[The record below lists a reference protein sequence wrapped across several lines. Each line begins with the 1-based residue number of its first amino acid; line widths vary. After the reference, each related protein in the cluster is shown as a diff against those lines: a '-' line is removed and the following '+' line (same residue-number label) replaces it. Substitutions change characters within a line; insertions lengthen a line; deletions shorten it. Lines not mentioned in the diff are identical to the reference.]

1 MYASISFSEN
11 YISDNKL
18 FLSPSSGLMG
28 SSLSFSNTSCVSKS
42 LTVSYSTIPIEGK
55 LFWIK
60 HWSICNK

>member
-1 MYASISFSEN
+1 MYVSISFSEN

-55 LFWIK
+55 LF
-60 HWSICNK
+60 